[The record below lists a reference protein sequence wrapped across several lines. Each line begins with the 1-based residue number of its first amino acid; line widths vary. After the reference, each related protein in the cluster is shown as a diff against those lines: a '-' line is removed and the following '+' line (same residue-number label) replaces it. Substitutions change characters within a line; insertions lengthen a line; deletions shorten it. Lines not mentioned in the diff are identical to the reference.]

1 MEMSFQE
8 KSAWGSL
15 VGLGLVSYWYFPR
28 AFDVAERSNS
38 PAALFGISI
47 ACIIALIVILAVY
60 HSAIAMRGGDDTDE
74 RDRLIDLRAE
84 RISSYALGIGL
95 FWLVGRIVASEQVDQ
110 WAQIE
115 RFDQLQPMG
124 SLLIAVWILYALVAS
139 EVIKNIAQII
149 YYRIDA

>member
-47 ACIIALIVILAVY
+47 TCIIALIIIFSVY
-60 HSAIAMRGGDDTDE
+60 HSAIAISGGDETDE
-74 RDRLIDLRAE
+74 RDKLIDLRAE

-95 FWLVGRIVASEQVDQ
+95 FWLVGHIVSTESFGDF
-110 WAQIE
+110 E
-115 RFDQLQPMG
+115 PLG
-124 SLLIAVWILYALVAS
+124 SLSIAVWILFAITAS
-139 EVIKNIAQII
+139 EVIKNIAQIL
-149 YYRIDA
+149 YYRADA

>member
-28 AFDVAERSNS
+28 AFDVAEGSNS

-47 ACIIALIVILAVY
+47 ACIIALIIILAVY
-60 HSAIAMRGGDDTDE
+60 HSAIAIRGGDETDE

-84 RISSYALGIGL
+84 RISSCALGIGL

-110 WAQIE
+110 WAKIEQI
-115 RFDQLQPMG
+115 DQIQPMG
-124 SLLIAVWILYALVAS
+124 SLLIAVWILYALMAS
-139 EVIKNIAQII
+139 EVIKRIAQII